1 MTMADREDHIRQG
14 QSGFIRRAQG
24 RSGKQVKRESRPIPP
39 DPEIYIDLKQLH
51 HLLDSLE
58 SFSGQ

>member
-1 MTMADREDHIRQG
+1 MGYREDHIRQS
-14 QSGFIRRAQG
+14 QSGFIRWQQRRG
-24 RSGKQVKRESRPIPP
+24 GKPVRREGRPIPP
-39 DPEIYIDLKQLH
+39 DPEIYIDLEQLH

>member
-1 MTMADREDHIRQG
+1 MAHREDHVQQG
-14 QSGFIRRAQG
+14 QSGFIRLQQWRA
-24 RSGKQVKRESRPIPP
+24 GKQVRRKGRPIPP